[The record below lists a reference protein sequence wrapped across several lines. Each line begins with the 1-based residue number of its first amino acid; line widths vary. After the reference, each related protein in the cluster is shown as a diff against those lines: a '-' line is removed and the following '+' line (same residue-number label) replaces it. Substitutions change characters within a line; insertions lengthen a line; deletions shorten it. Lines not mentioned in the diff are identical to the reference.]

1 LQVVQ
6 YVNAIRK
13 GEFNV
18 ANALLP
24 MAGGVANPLAASAVP
39 NANPPAA
46 TNPGSSPVLQ
56 SLGGQWLQIKDQSI
70 DFEVKNGQVIHRNF
84 TLMVGDVEVKSMG
97 RVGLDGSME
106 MLLSVPIQNAWV
118 EKQNY
123 LQSLSGKS
131 LDIPVRGTLAKPEVD
146 WRTITTLTSN
156 LAAGTAM
163 QAGQNAIQRELNK
176 QLQRLP
182 LDKLEK
188 PFETLDK
195 LFGPSRQP

>member
-1 LQVVQ
+1 
-6 YVNAIRK
+6 
-13 GEFNV
+13 
-18 ANALLP
+18 
-24 MAGGVANPLAASAVP
+24 
-39 NANPPAA
+39 
-46 TNPGSSPVLQ
+46 
-56 SLGGQWLQIKDQSI
+56 LGGQWLQIKDQSI

-146 WRTITTLTSN
+146 WRTITALTSN

>member
-1 LQVVQ
+1 
-6 YVNAIRK
+6 
-13 GEFNV
+13 
-18 ANALLP
+18 
-24 MAGGVANPLAASAVP
+24 
-39 NANPPAA
+39 
-46 TNPGSSPVLQ
+46 
-56 SLGGQWLQIKDQSI
+56 
-70 DFEVKNGQVIHRNF
+70 
-84 TLMVGDVEVKSMG
+84 
-97 RVGLDGSME
+97 
-106 MLLSVPIQNAWV
+106 
-118 EKQNY
+118 
-123 LQSLSGKS
+123 
-131 LDIPVRGTLAKPEVD
+131 VD